1 MSAYVISA
9 VAPSGYAEHWHG
21 INWAKCYQEVKKLQV
36 RIVKATKEG
45 NHRKVKALQWLLTH
59 SFSGKAIAVRRV
71 TENQGKKTPGVDKAI
86 WSTPIAKY
94 EAIKTLKRRGY
105 KPKPLR
111 RIYIPK
117 SNGNKK
123 RPLDIPSMI
132 DRAQQALYLL
142 ALQPIS
148 ETKSDLHSYGFRP
161 ERSTADA
168 IQQCFIT
175 LAKKRS
181 PQWILEADIQA
192 CFEKISHDW
201 LIEHI
206 PIDKE
211 ILRRWL
217 KAGYLE
223 KQRFCPTEEGAAQG
237 SIISPVLAN
246 MTLDGLQERLAM
258 TCGKVSYKGG
268 RTDPKVNLVRYCDD
282 FIVTGASK
290 ELLENEAL
298 PVIKEFLSERGL
310 SLSPEKT
317 RITNIAQGF
326 DFLGQ
331 NVRKYN
337 GKFLIKPSK
346 KNIQAVLTKI
356 RSIIKDNKAVRQVN
370 LISLLNPVIK
380 GWANYHQYVAA
391 KQTFSKVDNAIW
403 HALWQWCRRRHTQK
417 GGRWIKHRYF
427 HFIGTRSWVFAAP
440 TDEKRSD
447 GATIMKTLHLAAGV
461 AIQRHIKIKAEANPF
476 DPAWEYYFEDRHG
489 RKMRANL
496 AGYKKLIRL
505 WLDQNRRCC
514 VCRQLLTKT
523 TGWHV
528 HHIIRRVDGGN
539 DASRNL
545 VMVHPN
551 CHMQIHNLGLQVTK
565 PAPEKGL

>member
-71 TENQGKKTPGVDKAI
+71 TENQGKKTPGVDKTI

-94 EAIKTLKRRGY
+94 ETIKTLKRRGY

-148 ETKSDLHSYGFRP
+148 ETKSDLHSYGSRP

-211 ILRRWL
+211 IL
-217 KAGYLE
+217 
-223 KQRFCPTEEGAAQG
+223 
-237 SIISPVLAN
+237 
-246 MTLDGLQERLAM
+246 
-258 TCGKVSYKGG
+258 
-268 RTDPKVNLVRYCDD
+268 
-282 FIVTGASK
+282 
-290 ELLENEAL
+290 
-298 PVIKEFLSERGL
+298 
-310 SLSPEKT
+310 
-317 RITNIAQGF
+317 
-326 DFLGQ
+326 
-331 NVRKYN
+331 
-337 GKFLIKPSK
+337 
-346 KNIQAVLTKI
+346 
-356 RSIIKDNKAVRQVN
+356 
-370 LISLLNPVIK
+370 
-380 GWANYHQYVAA
+380 
-391 KQTFSKVDNAIW
+391 
-403 HALWQWCRRRHTQK
+403 
-417 GGRWIKHRYF
+417 
-427 HFIGTRSWVFAAP
+427 
-440 TDEKRSD
+440 
-447 GATIMKTLHLAAGV
+447 
-461 AIQRHIKIKAEANPF
+461 
-476 DPAWEYYFEDRHG
+476 
-489 RKMRANL
+489 
-496 AGYKKLIRL
+496 
-505 WLDQNRRCC
+505 
-514 VCRQLLTKT
+514 
-523 TGWHV
+523 
-528 HHIIRRVDGGN
+528 
-539 DASRNL
+539 
-545 VMVHPN
+545 
-551 CHMQIHNLGLQVTK
+551 
-565 PAPEKGL
+565 